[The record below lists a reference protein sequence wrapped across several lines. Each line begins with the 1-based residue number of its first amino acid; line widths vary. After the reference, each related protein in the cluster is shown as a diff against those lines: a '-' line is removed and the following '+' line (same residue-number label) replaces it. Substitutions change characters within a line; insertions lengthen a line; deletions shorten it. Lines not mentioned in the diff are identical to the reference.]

1 MRRIAGIFFALVV
14 VFALA
19 LGASGAT
26 QANNVSC
33 FATVTADGSCQ
44 VTLTAT
50 LHLEQSKDVTFPVP
64 LEASNVTLNGSRVR
78 AAKSDN
84 VRLINLSNALGNLT
98 GDVSVNISYTLRDV
112 VHTTDAGTL
121 ELRLPLLAGFGFPIN
136 AMDFTISLPG
146 EYPARPSFSSGYHQ
160 TDIEKDMSFTI
171 TGATLSG
178 SFNKALKD
186 HETLTM
192 TLGVSEQ
199 MFPRAAVQLQSM
211 DFGIGAM
218 IVCGVLALL
227 YWLLFL
233 RTAPVFGRRTPEPP
247 DGCSAGE
254 LGCVLHLQGVDLS
267 AMVLSW
273 AQLGYLRIRMDRQG
287 RVTLHKY
294 MDMGN
299 ERGETE
305 QRCFKKLF
313 GGRNTVDTTGTH
325 YATLCQFTAKRAS
338 GIRELVHRRSGN
350 LTVFRI
356 LCTGIGLFSG
366 ACLGFCLGSGAW
378 LQWPLVILLAAVGA
392 AAVWLG
398 LDWACHL
405 FLRGRRK
412 LWMALGFACIW
423 LLLWLLAGQFLL
435 GLATVAALCL
445 GGFLYAFGG
454 RRTDHGRQYMAQ
466 VLGLRRY
473 LCTVPREE
481 LTRICTQNPDYF
493 FDLAPYALALGV
505 GERFAKRFGKTRLTP
520 CPYLSTGA
528 DENLTAAM
536 WTANMQHALQAMDA
550 RSENM
555 PLEKLIGLLQSLR
568 R

>member
-1 MRRIAGIFFALVV
+1 MRRFAGILFALVV
-14 VFALA
+14 IFALA
-19 LGASGAT
+19 MGASGAT
-26 QANNVSC
+26 QANSLSC
-33 FATVTADGSCQ
+33 FATVTSDGSCQ
-44 VTLTAT
+44 VTITAT
-50 LHLEQSKDVTFPVP
+50 LHLEQSTDVTFPVP
-64 LEASNVTLNGSRVR
+64 QEATNVTLNGSRVR
-78 AAKSDN
+78 AAKSDG

-112 VHTTDAGTL
+112 VYTTEADTL
-121 ELRLPLLAGFGFPIN
+121 ELRLPLLSGFGFPVN

-146 EYPARPSFSSGYHQ
+146 EYPGRPSFSSGYHQ

-171 TGATLSG
+171 SGATLTG
-178 SFNKALKD
+178 TFAKPLKD

-218 IVCGVLALL
+218 IVCAVLALL

-233 RTAPVFGRRTPEPP
+233 RTAPVFSRRTPEPP

-325 YATLCQFTAKRAS
+325 YANLCQYTAKRS
-338 GIRELVHRRSGN
+338 
-350 LTVFRI
+350 
-356 LCTGIGLFSG
+356 
-366 ACLGFCLGSGAW
+366 
-378 LQWPLVILLAAVGA
+378 
-392 AAVWLG
+392 
-398 LDWACHL
+398 
-405 FLRGRRK
+405 
-412 LWMALGFACIW
+412 
-423 LLLWLLAGQFLL
+423 
-435 GLATVAALCL
+435 
-445 GGFLYAFGG
+445 
-454 RRTDHGRQYMAQ
+454 RTSSRW
-466 VLGLRRY
+466 
-473 LCTVPREE
+473 
-481 LTRICTQNPDYF
+481 I
-493 FDLAPYALALGV
+493 
-505 GERFAKRFGKTRLTP
+505 
-520 CPYLSTGA
+520 
-528 DENLTAAM
+528 
-536 WTANMQHALQAMDA
+536 
-550 RSENM
+550 
-555 PLEKLIGLLQSLR
+555 
-568 R
+568 